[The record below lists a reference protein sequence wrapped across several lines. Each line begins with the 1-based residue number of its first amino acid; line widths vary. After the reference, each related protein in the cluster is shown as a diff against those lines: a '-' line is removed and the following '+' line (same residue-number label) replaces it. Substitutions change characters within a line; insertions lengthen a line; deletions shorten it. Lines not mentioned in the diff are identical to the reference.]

1 VKRTKL
7 SLVSKEALTA
17 EQPYNIRMAESVVE
31 QIRTAKDRS
40 SIAWS
45 DWVSAAAIKRLNEES
60 DLEIESLVAQAAH
73 VAGARSDKVSL
84 PFRVRIKDIDTAR
97 AMATKYD
104 ASIQS
109 VLIAALHLYS
119 YVSLH
124 AGLVVDDQKG
134 E

>member
-45 DWVSAAAIKRLNEES
+45 DWVSAAIKRLNEES

>member
-1 VKRTKL
+1 MKRTKL

-45 DWVSAAAIKRLNEES
+45 DWVSAAIKRLNEES